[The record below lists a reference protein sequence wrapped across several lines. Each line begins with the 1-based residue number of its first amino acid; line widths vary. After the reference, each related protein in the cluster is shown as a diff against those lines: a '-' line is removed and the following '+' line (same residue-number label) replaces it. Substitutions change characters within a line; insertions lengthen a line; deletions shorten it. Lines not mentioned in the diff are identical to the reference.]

1 MSYFASVE
9 MAPGDPILGLTETY
23 LADPRPGKI
32 NLGVGI
38 YVDEQGRIPLL
49 PSVHDVENALAAA
62 AKPRGYLP
70 IDGLAAYNRLTQ
82 QLVGTSARPT
92 FMPMDA
98 GGMQMHFFNAPGGM
112 MGEFSTMTKPAAP
125 NGADNPDS
133 PSTPA

>member
-49 PSVHDVENALAAA
+49 PSVHDVENA
-62 AKPRGYLP
+62 
-70 IDGLAAYNRLTQ
+70 
-82 QLVGTSARPT
+82 
-92 FMPMDA
+92 
-98 GGMQMHFFNAPGGM
+98 
-112 MGEFSTMTKPAAP
+112 
-125 NGADNPDS
+125 
-133 PSTPA
+133 